1 MNRVLVAAGVAASHS
16 HADQWKSAQP
26 SVKRLVTGVAAA
38 ATVVAYSQEVADDR
52 RIKMKLT
59 AVDDSLRQAM
69 YMNCWG
75 QS

>member
-1 MNRVLVAAGVAASHS
+1 MNHVLVAAGVAASHS
-16 HADQWKSAQP
+16 HAGQWKSAQP
-26 SVKRLVTGVAAA
+26 FVKHLRRCCRHA
-38 ATVVAYSQEVADDR
+38 VAYCQEVADDR

-59 AVDDSLRQAM
+59 VVDDSLRQAM